1 MITAKTEV
9 RIRYSET
16 DKMGYVYYG
25 NYAQFFEIGRTNMLR
40 EFGMTYREMEA
51 QGIMLPVRSMEIRY
65 HSPAFYDDLL
75 TVTTI
80 LREKPTKRLQFEHE
94 IHNEEGKL
102 IVTGK
107 VELVFVDE
115 NRRRPTDAPDFFLK
129 RIESFFENP
138 NL

>member
-1 MITAKTEV
+1 MISSKTEV

-40 EFGMTYREMEA
+40 DYGMTYRQMENE
-51 QGIMLPVRSMEIRY
+51 GIMLPVRSMEVRY

-75 TVTTI
+75 MITTYI
-80 LREKPTKRLQFEHE
+80 KTLPTKRLLFEHE
-94 IHNEEGKL
+94 IHNQEEKL
-102 IVTGK
+102 IVSGK
-107 VELVFVDE
+107 VELVFVSAHTRKPVDPPKE
-115 NRRRPTDAPDFFLK
+115 FMDKMLELMPK
-129 RIESFFENP
+129 V

>member
-1 MITAKTEV
+1 MISATTEV

-40 EFGMTYREMEA
+40 EYGMTYREMEA

-75 TVTTI
+75 TVSTF
-80 LREKPTKRLQFEHE
+80 LRKKPSKRLEFEHE
-94 IHNEEGKL
+94 IHNEAGKL

-107 VELVFVDE
+107 VELVFVSE
-115 NRRRPTDAPDFFLK
+115 KTRRPTNAPEYFMK
-129 RIESFFENP
+129 EIESYFENE
-138 NL
+138 

>member
-1 MITAKTEV
+1 MISATTEV

-40 EFGMTYREMEA
+40 EYGMTYREMEA

-75 TVTTI
+75 IVTTFM
-80 LREKPTKRLQFEHE
+80 RKKPSKRLEFEHE
-94 IHNEEGKL
+94 IHNEAGKL

-107 VELVFVDE
+107 VELVFVSE
-115 NRRRPTDAPDFFLK
+115 STRRPTDAPEYFMK
-129 RIESFFENP
+129 AIESFFENH
-138 NL
+138 